1 MMTKTYTIEAG
12 QKPTRE
18 QLKEVMEA
26 KKQPAVFDE
35 DAPELSAAMM
45 KAFRCAAVRRN
56 RSKAE

>member
-1 MMTKTYTIEAG
+1 MMTRTYTIEAG
-12 QKPTRE
+12 QKPTQE
-18 QLKEVMEA
+18 QLREVAEA
-26 KKQPAVFDE
+26 KKQPVVLDE

>member
-1 MMTKTYTIEAG
+1 MTKAYTIEAG
-12 QKPTRE
+12 QKPSEE

-26 KKQPAVFDE
+26 KKQPVVLDE

-45 KAFRCAAVRRN
+45 KAFRCAAVHRN

>member
-12 QKPTRE
+12 QKPTKE
-18 QLKEVMEA
+18 QLREVMEA
-26 KKQPAVFDE
+26 KKQPVEFDE
-35 DAPELSAAMM
+35 DAPELSPAMM